1 MLPSALLVIISR
13 KVNFAITVP
22 NIQHLY
28 FSMLLRMT
36 KNSFQ
41 TSLAYLFVCLF
52 VRLIISKASHSGQGR
67 AENLHIIAPVFKK
80 LKKIKKT
87 SLFLVYRVI

>member
-22 NIQHLY
+22 NAQHLY
-28 FSMLLRMT
+28 FSMLLIMM
-36 KNSFQ
+36 KNSFP

-52 VRLIISKASHSGQGR
+52 VCLIISKASHKGQGR
-67 AENLHIIAPVFKK
+67 AEKPSHDRPCF
-80 LKKIKKT
+80 
-87 SLFLVYRVI
+87 

>member
-13 KVNFAITVP
+13 KGNFAITVP

-28 FSMLLRMT
+28 FSMLLRMM

-52 VRLIISKASHSGQGR
+52 VCLIISKASHSGQGR
-67 AENLHIIAPVFKK
+67 AEKLHIIAPVFKE
-80 LKKIKKT
+80 LKKIKKMT
-87 SLFLVYRVI
+87 LFLVYKVI